1 MNLQEWLGTEEEK
14 PLDRMVTDGGL
25 CGILRSIGCIGDSL
39 SSGEFETYDDDG
51 KKVYLDRY
59 EYSWGQFIAR
69 AAGVK
74 VHNFSRG
81 GMTAK
86 AYCDYFAEEKGFWSK
101 DLACNAY
108 ILALGANDCH
118 QIALGSVADIND
130 ADPKQNAETFAGY
143 YARIIAQY
151 KEISPNARF
160 FLMSQPVCESYD
172 YLKPGWGEQHQ
183 ALLYDLAAHFSNCYV
198 IDLRKY
204 APVYDAAFREKFFL
218 RGHLNAAGYA
228 LTAQMVMSY
237 IDYII
242 RHNLADF
249 HEIGLVDTPYY
260 GKDKKEEAK

>member
-86 AYCDYFAEEKGFWSK
+86 EYLDSFAE
-101 DLACNAY
+101 C
-108 ILALGANDCH
+108 
-118 QIALGSVADIND
+118 
-130 ADPKQNAETFAGY
+130 
-143 YARIIAQY
+143 
-151 KEISPNARF
+151 
-160 FLMSQPVCESYD
+160 
-172 YLKPGWGEQHQ
+172 
-183 ALLYDLAAHFSNCYV
+183 
-198 IDLRKY
+198 
-204 APVYDAAFREKFFL
+204 
-218 RGHLNAAGYA
+218 
-228 LTAQMVMSY
+228 
-237 IDYII
+237 
-242 RHNLADF
+242 
-249 HEIGLVDTPYY
+249 
-260 GKDKKEEAK
+260 

>member
-118 QIALGSVADIND
+118 QIALGSVADTAILMMQD
-130 ADPKQNAETFAGY
+130 LIGLGSE
-143 YARIIAQY
+143 ARINTPSTLGGNWQWRVADGCA
-151 KEISPNARF
+151 N
-160 FLMSQPVCESYD
+160 D
-172 YLKPGWGEQHQ
+172 W
-183 ALLYDLAAHFSNCYV
+183 LA
-198 IDLRKY
+198 
-204 APVYDAAFREKFFL
+204 
-218 RGHLNAAGYA
+218 G
-228 LTAQMVMSY
+228 
-237 IDYII
+237 II
-242 RHNLADF
+242 RENVALY
-249 HEIGLVDTPYY
+249 GRLPKSTP
-260 GKDKKEEAK
+260 DLEEE